1 MNIINRNKIEDDK
14 LILLV
19 LLLLISIVLLKCT
32 NSPLVIHFPNFAQ
45 LNMINC
51 NKTEYDKL
59 YPFGSAPARICGTPQ
74 MHKFLSS
81 NSFPKLRPIV
91 PSIGAFNYNLARF
104 LCDLLSPLVSNDY
117 SCKDT
122 FPFVSQINNANFS
135 RKFLVS

>member
-1 MNIINRNKIEDDK
+1 MINRDKIEDDTV
-14 LILLV
+14 ILLV
-19 LLLLISIVLLKCT
+19 LLLYISMVLLKCT

-45 LNMINC
+45 LNLINC

-59 YPFGSAPARICGTPQ
+59 YLFGSAPARIYGTLQ

-81 NSFPKLRPIV
+81 NSFPKLHPIV
-91 PSIGAFNYNLARF
+91 PSIGAFNYNFACF
-104 LCDLLSPLVSNDY
+104 LCELLSPLVSNDY

-122 FPFVSQINNANFS
+122 FPFVSQINNTNFS